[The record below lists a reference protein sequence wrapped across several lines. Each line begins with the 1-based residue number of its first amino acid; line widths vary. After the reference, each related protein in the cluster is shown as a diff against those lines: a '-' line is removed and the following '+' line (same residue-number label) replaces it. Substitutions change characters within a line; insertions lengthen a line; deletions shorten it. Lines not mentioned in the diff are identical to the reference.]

1 MFKRFISLGALAA
14 ALFLTGCATQKQMA
28 LSENPS
34 SPVATD
40 KAVYLMT
47 ATIKNSYKT
56 SYQPKMIVTH
66 IEKDAASSSSDRIN
80 FKPDSI
86 GTLTANAED
95 GATYLIRMELENG
108 NYVVRGM
115 SCHAMSFPINGFY
128 FAPVHS
134 EFAVKGPGVFY
145 LGHVNAT
152 VRERQGDEFKAG
164 ASIPLIDQALAG
176 ASTGTFDVQIS
187 DRWSKD
193 ESLFKTTFP
202 GLTNASVQKSVLPA
216 FDRQKAQDWW
226 QAH

>member
-1 MFKRFISLGALAA
+1 MFKRLISIASIAA
-14 ALFLTGCATQKQMA
+14 AVFLTGCATQKQMA
-28 LSENPS
+28 FSENPS
-34 SPVATD
+34 APVPAD

-47 ATIKNSYKT
+47 ATIKNSYKA

-66 IEKDAASSSSDRIN
+66 IEKGDASSSSDKLN
-80 FKPDSI
+80 FKPDTV
-86 GTLTANAED
+86 GTLTSTGEE
-95 GATYLIRMELENG
+95 GSTYLIRMELEDG

-164 ASIPLIDQALAG
+164 PSIPLIDQALAG
-176 ASTGTFDVQIS
+176 ASSGTFDVQIS

-202 GLTNASVQKSVLPA
+202 GLSNASVQKSVLPA
-216 FDRQKAQDWW
+216 FDRKKAQDWW